1 MAKIQ
6 SIPSRVVYYLTGFFG
21 NGVFN
26 VYTPYIREIINRLKF
41 KFLSGNGETRLRNE
55 ILENLDKSKR
65 EKKRKGKIDG
75 QVSSFNPL
83 FRFIQSFR
91 TIFPIISRIS
101 KHSCHPSVIDSRH
114 STQRDNSLLSF
125 VEATSLI
132 GLTRKYSGGGSR
144 RAGPLLLT
152 SAMQFRIRFP
162 RVEIHPNGG
171 ERDIIAARIV

>member
-1 MAKIQ
+1 MAKVQ

-91 TIFPIISRIS
+91 TIFPIISRILAILPSSTPDTRHREIIRSFPSS
-101 KHSCHPSVIDSRH
+101 KRLP
-114 STQRDNSLLSF
+114 
-125 VEATSLI
+125 
-132 GLTRKYSGGGSR
+132 
-144 RAGPLLLT
+144 
-152 SAMQFRIRFP
+152 
-162 RVEIHPNGG
+162 
-171 ERDIIAARIV
+171 